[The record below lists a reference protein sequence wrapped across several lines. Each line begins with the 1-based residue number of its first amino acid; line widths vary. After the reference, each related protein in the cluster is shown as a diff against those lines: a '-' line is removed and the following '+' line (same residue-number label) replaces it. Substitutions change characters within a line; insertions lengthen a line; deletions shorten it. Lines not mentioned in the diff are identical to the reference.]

1 MSSRKETIHEAAAK
15 LFRKKGYAAT
25 SVQDIADAVGIKAA
39 SLYNHINSKQEI
51 LKELCMPIA
60 SAFSLGMEEIENSSL
75 NPLEKLEQLVTLH
88 LKLTIHNGDRMT
100 LITGDWIHLDAEDLK
115 KFKLSRSKYETSF
128 KSILNSAKNESLINP
143 KINIDVALFSIL
155 SSLHWL
161 YSWKER
167 HQDISSVE
175 LEKQLKECLLGGLRI
190 AK

>member
-1 MSSRKETIHEAAAK
+1 MSSRKQDIYETSAK

-25 SVQDIADAVGIKAA
+25 SVQDIAEAIGIKAA

-60 SAFSLGMEEIENSSL
+60 ASFSEGMEDIENSTL

-88 LKLTIHNGDRMT
+88 VKLTIQNGDRMT
-100 LITGDWIHLDAEDLK
+100 LITGDWIHLNEQDLK
-115 KFKLSRSKYETSF
+115 SFKQSRSKYEASF
-128 KSILNSAKNESLINP
+128 KAILNQAKKEDYIHSSVS
-143 KINIDVALFSIL
+143 IDVALFSIL

-167 HQDISSVE
+167 HRDISSVE
-175 LEKQLKECLLGGLRI
+175 LEKQLKECLLGGLKVR
-190 AK
+190 

>member
-1 MSSRKETIHEAAAK
+1 VSSRKEIIHEASAK

-39 SLYNHINSKQEI
+39 SLYNHINSKQDI
-51 LKELCMPIA
+51 LRDLCMPIA
-60 SAFSLGMEEIENSSL
+60 SAFSVGMSEIENSSL

-88 LKLTIHNGDRMT
+88 LKLTIQNGDRMT
-100 LITGDWIHLDAEDLK
+100 LITGDWIHLDAKDLQA
-115 KFKLSRSKYETSF
+115 FKASRSQYENSF
-128 KSILNSAKNESLINP
+128 RAVLKEAKNKKLIKETTNLE
-143 KINIDVALFSIL
+143 VALFSIL

-175 LEKQLKECLLGGLRI
+175 LEKQLKDCLLGGLKI
-190 AK
+190 S